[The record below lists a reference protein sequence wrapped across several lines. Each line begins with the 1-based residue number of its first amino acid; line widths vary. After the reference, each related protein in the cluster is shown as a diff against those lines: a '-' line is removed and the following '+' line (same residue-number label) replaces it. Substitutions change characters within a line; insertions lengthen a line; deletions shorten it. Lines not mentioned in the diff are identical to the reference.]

1 MLPGTDWRAP
11 PELRSARTLRDT
23 RFRFARTQPARRIGQ
38 EVGGRWF
45 SGNGPPTNGAC
56 GQGRKG
62 RARHMR
68 YRSTSGKAPLT
79 SLRGAVL
86 RGLAPDGGLYMP
98 VEIARHSPEEL
109 EEFRR
114 LPFTEVCFR
123 VVRPFA
129 TPDVPEE
136 MLWQIVAESINFP
149 VKLVSLSPGLH
160 ILELFHGPTLAFK
173 DFGARFMAR
182 LMGYFV
188 RGESRPLTVL
198 VATSGDTGSA
208 VAHGFLGVRGIR
220 VVILY
225 PSKRISEAQEKQFTT
240 LGENITALEVAG
252 SFDDCQRL
260 VKQAFTDAEL
270 NKRTFLTSANSIN
283 IGRLLPQM
291 FYHVAA
297 YRQMPVAS
305 VPLVVSVPS
314 GNLGNLTAGIFA
326 KRIGLPVV
334 MFVAATNANDVVPE
348 YLSSGEFHPRPATQ
362 TLSNAMDVGNPNN
375 FPRLLD
381 LCRGRLELVRREIWG
396 HAATDDETLQEMK
409 SIHDRFGYIAD
420 PHTAVGVLG
429 WEAYK
434 RANCEPAQG
443 LVLATAHPAKFADVV
458 MRAIG
463 TAPPLPDR
471 LVACLKREKL
481 SLPMTNAYD
490 DFKQFLDA
498 NKG

>member
-1 MLPGTDWRAP
+1 L
-11 PELRSARTLRDT
+11 
-23 RFRFARTQPARRIGQ
+23 
-38 EVGGRWF
+38 
-45 SGNGPPTNGAC
+45 
-56 GQGRKG
+56 
-62 RARHMR
+62 R
-68 YRSTSGKAPLT
+68 YRSTSRKAPLT

-98 VEIARHSPEEL
+98 AEIARHSPEEL
-109 EEFRR
+109 EEFRG

-123 VVRPFA
+123 VARPFA

-136 MLWQIVAESINFP
+136 VLWQVVSEAINFP
-149 VKLVSLSPGLH
+149 VNLVSLSPGLH

-188 RGESRPLTVL
+188 RGETRPLTVL

-208 VAHGFLGVRGIR
+208 VAHGFLRVPGIR

-252 SFDDCQRL
+252 TFDDCQRL
-260 VKQAFTDAEL
+260 VKQAFSDTEL
-270 NKRTFLTSANSIN
+270 NKHAWLTSANSIN

-297 YRQMPVAS
+297 YRQLPVAS
-305 VPLVVSVPS
+305 VPLIVSVPS
-314 GNLGNLTAGIFA
+314 GNFGNLTAGIFA
-326 KRIGLPVV
+326 KRIGLPVAKY
-334 MFVAATNANDVVPE
+334 VASTNANDVVPE
-348 YLSSGEFHPRPATQ
+348 YLRSGEFRPRPATA
-362 TLSNAMDVGNPNN
+362 TFSNAMDVGNPNN

-381 LCRGRLELVRREIWG
+381 LCRNRLEYLQKEIWG
-396 HAATDDETLQEMK
+396 HGATDEETLAAMK
-409 SIHDRFGYIAD
+409 VLHDKFGYIAD

-434 RANCEPAQG
+434 REHPEPAQG

-458 MRAIG
+458 MKAIG

-471 LVACLKREKL
+471 LAAYLKREKL
-481 SLPMTNAYD
+481 SLPISSSYD
-490 DFKQFLDA
+490 DFKQFLLTQ
-498 NKG
+498 

>member
-1 MLPGTDWRAP
+1 
-11 PELRSARTLRDT
+11 
-23 RFRFARTQPARRIGQ
+23 
-38 EVGGRWF
+38 V
-45 SGNGPPTNGAC
+45 
-56 GQGRKG
+56 
-62 RARHMR
+62 R
-68 YRSTSGKAPLT
+68 YRSTGGKAPLT

-98 VEIARHSPEEL
+98 AEIARRSPEEL

-136 MLWQIVAESINFP
+136 VLWQIVAEAINFP
-149 VKLVSLSPGLH
+149 VKLVSLTPALH

-188 RGESRPLTVL
+188 RGEKRQLTVL

-208 VAHGFLGVRGIR
+208 VAHGFLRVPGIR

-252 SFDDCQRL
+252 TFDDCQRL
-260 VKQAFTDAEL
+260 VKQAFGDEEL
-270 NKRTFLTSANSIN
+270 NQKSFLTSANSIN
-283 IGRLLPQM
+283 IARLLPQM

-297 YRQMPVAS
+297 YRQLPVAS

-314 GNLGNLTAGIFA
+314 GNFGNLTAGIFA
-326 KRIGLPVV
+326 KRIGLPVSR
-334 MFVAATNANDVVPE
+334 FIAATNANDAIPQ
-348 YLSSGEFHPRPATQ
+348 YLHTGKYEPHQAVATY
-362 TLSNAMDVGNPNN
+362 SNAMDVGNPNN

-381 LCRGRLELVRREIWG
+381 LCRNRLENVQREIWG
-396 HAATDDETLQEMK
+396 HSASDEDTLKTM
-409 SIHDRFGYIAD
+409 HLVWDRYRYICD
-420 PHTAVGVLG
+420 PHTAVGILA
-429 WEAYK
+429 WDAYRK
-434 RANCEPAQG
+434 EHADPSQG
-443 LVLATAHPAKFADVV
+443 LVLATAHPAKFAEVV
-458 MRAIG
+458 QKAIG
-463 TAPPLPDR
+463 VAPPLPSRLAEYLDR
-471 LVACLKREKL
+471 PKL
-481 SLPMTNAYD
+481 SLPMSSKYD
-490 DFKQFLDA
+490 DFKQFLL
-498 NKG
+498 GH

>member
-1 MLPGTDWRAP
+1 
-11 PELRSARTLRDT
+11 
-23 RFRFARTQPARRIGQ
+23 
-38 EVGGRWF
+38 
-45 SGNGPPTNGAC
+45 
-56 GQGRKG
+56 
-62 RARHMR
+62 
-68 YRSTSGKAPLT
+68 
-79 SLRGAVL
+79 VL
-86 RGLAPDGGLYMP
+86 RGLAPDGGLYLP

-123 VVRPFA
+123 VARPFA

-136 MLWQIVAESINFP
+136 VLWQVVSEAINFP

-188 RGESRPLTVL
+188 RGETRPLTVL

-208 VAHGFLGVRGIR
+208 VAHGFLGVAGIR

-252 SFDDCQRL
+252 TFDDCQRL
-260 VKQAFTDAEL
+260 VKQAFSDVEL
-270 NKRTFLTSANSIN
+270 NKHASLTSANSIN

-297 YRQMPVAS
+297 YRQLPVAS

-314 GNLGNLTAGIFA
+314 GNFGNLTAGIFA
-326 KRIGLPVV
+326 KRIGLPVAKY
-334 MFVAATNANDVVPE
+334 VAATNVNDVVPE
-348 YLSSGEFHPRPATQ
+348 YLRTGAFRPRAAQATF
-362 TLSNAMDVGNPNN
+362 SNAMDVGNPNN

-381 LCRGRLELVRREIWG
+381 LCRNRLEYAQKEIWG
-396 HAATDDETLQEMK
+396 HGATDEETLAGMRAL
-409 SIHDRFGYIAD
+409 HDKFGYIAD
-420 PHTAVGVLG
+420 PHTAVGWLG

-434 RANCEPAQG
+434 SQHPEPAQG

-458 MRAIG
+458 MKAIG
-463 TAPPLPDR
+463 AAPPLPDR
-471 LVACLKREKL
+471 LAAYLKRDKL
-481 SLPMTNAYD
+481 SLAISSSYD
-490 DFKQFLDA
+490 EFKQFLLSQ
-498 NKG
+498 

>member
-1 MLPGTDWRAP
+1 L
-11 PELRSARTLRDT
+11 
-23 RFRFARTQPARRIGQ
+23 
-38 EVGGRWF
+38 
-45 SGNGPPTNGAC
+45 
-56 GQGRKG
+56 
-62 RARHMR
+62 R
-68 YRSTSGKAPLT
+68 YRSTSRKAPLT

-98 VEIARHSPEEL
+98 VEIARHSPEGL

-136 MLWQIVAESINFP
+136 LLWQIVSEAINFP
-149 VKLVSLSPGLH
+149 IKLVSLSPGLH

-182 LMGYFV
+182 LMAYFV
-188 RGESRPLTVL
+188 RGETRPLTVL

-208 VAHGFLGVRGIR
+208 VAHGFLNVPGIR

-240 LGENITALEVAG
+240 LGENITALEVG
-252 SFDDCQRL
+252 GTFDDCQRL
-260 VKQAFTDAEL
+260 VKQAFSDLEL
-270 NKRTFLTSANSIN
+270 NKRAFLTSANSIN

-297 YRQMPVAS
+297 YRQLPVAS
-305 VPLVVSVPS
+305 VPLIVSVPS
-314 GNLGNLTAGIFA
+314 GNFGNLTAGIFA
-326 KRIGLPVV
+326 KRIGLPVAKY
-334 MFVAATNANDVVPE
+334 VASTNSNDVVPE
-348 YLSSGEFHPRPATQ
+348 YLRTGEFHPRAAKATY
-362 TLSNAMDVGNPNN
+362 SNAMDVGNPNN

-381 LCRGRLELVRREIWG
+381 LCRNRLEYVQKEIWG
-396 HAATDDETLQEMK
+396 HGVTDEETLREMK
-409 SIHDRFGYIAD
+409 AIHDRFGYIAD

-434 RANCEPAQG
+434 LEHAEPAQG

-458 MRAIG
+458 KKAIG
-463 TAPPLPDR
+463 AAPPLPDR
-471 LVACLKREKL
+471 LAAYLKREKL
-481 SLPMTNAYD
+481 SLPISNVFD
-490 DFKQFLDA
+490 EFKQFLA
-498 NKG
+498 N

>member
-1 MLPGTDWRAP
+1 L
-11 PELRSARTLRDT
+11 
-23 RFRFARTQPARRIGQ
+23 
-38 EVGGRWF
+38 
-45 SGNGPPTNGAC
+45 
-56 GQGRKG
+56 
-62 RARHMR
+62 R
-68 YRSTSGKAPLT
+68 YRSTSRKAPLT

-86 RGLAPDGGLYMP
+86 RGLAPDGGLYLP
-98 VEIARHSPEEL
+98 AEIARHSPAEL
-109 EEFRR
+109 EAFRG

-136 MLWQIVAESINFP
+136 VLWQIVSEAINFP

-188 RGESRPLTVL
+188 RGETRPLTVL

-208 VAHGFLGVRGIR
+208 VAHGFLQVPGIR

-252 SFDDCQRL
+252 TFDDCQRL
-260 VKQAFTDAEL
+260 VKQAFSDAEL
-270 NKRTFLTSANSIN
+270 NKHTWLTSANSIN

-297 YRQMPVAS
+297 YRQLPVAS
-305 VPLVVSVPS
+305 VPLIVSVPS
-314 GNLGNLTAGIFA
+314 GNFGNLTAGIFA
-326 KRIGLPVV
+326 KRIGLPVAKY
-334 MFVAATNANDVVPE
+334 VASTNANDVVPE
-348 YLSSGEFHPRPATQ
+348 YLRSGEFHPRAAQATY
-362 TLSNAMDVGNPNN
+362 SNAMDVGNPNN

-381 LCRGRLELVRREIWG
+381 LCRNRLEYLQKEIWG
-396 HAATDDETLQEMK
+396 HGATDEETLGAMK
-409 SIHDRFGYIAD
+409 MLHEKYGYIAD

-434 RANCEPAQG
+434 REHPDPAQG

-458 MRAIG
+458 MKAIG

-471 LVACLKREKL
+471 LAAYLKRDKL
-481 SLPMTNAYD
+481 SLPISNSYD
-490 DFKQFLDA
+490 EFKHFLLA
-498 NKG
+498 Q

>member
-1 MLPGTDWRAP
+1 L
-11 PELRSARTLRDT
+11 
-23 RFRFARTQPARRIGQ
+23 
-38 EVGGRWF
+38 
-45 SGNGPPTNGAC
+45 
-56 GQGRKG
+56 
-62 RARHMR
+62 R
-68 YRSTSGKAPLT
+68 YRSTSREAPLT

-98 VEIARHSPEEL
+98 AEIARHSPEEL

-136 MLWQIVAESINFP
+136 VLWQVVSEAINFP
-149 VKLVSLSPGLH
+149 VNMVSLSPGLH

-188 RGESRPLTVL
+188 RGETRPLTVL

-208 VAHGFLGVRGIR
+208 VAHGFLCVPGIR

-252 SFDDCQRL
+252 TFDDCQRL
-260 VKQAFTDAEL
+260 VKQAFSDDEL
-270 NKRTFLTSANSIN
+270 NKRTWLTSANSIN

-297 YRQMPVAS
+297 YRQLPVAS
-305 VPLVVSVPS
+305 VPLIVSVPS
-314 GNLGNLTAGIFA
+314 GNFGNLTAGIFA
-326 KRIGLPVV
+326 KRIGLPVARY
-334 MFVAATNANDVVPE
+334 VASTNANDVVPE
-348 YLSSGEFHPRPATQ
+348 YLRTGEFHPRAAQATY
-362 TLSNAMDVGNPNN
+362 SNAMDVGSPNN

-381 LCRGRLELVRREIWG
+381 LCRNRLEYVQKEIWG
-396 HAATDDETLQEMK
+396 HGATDEETLAAMK
-409 SIHDRFGYIAD
+409 MLHEKFGYIAD

-434 RANCEPAQG
+434 REHPEPAQG
-443 LVLATAHPAKFADVV
+443 LVLATAHPAKFADIV
-458 MRAIG
+458 MKAIG

-471 LVACLKREKL
+471 LAAYLKREKL
-481 SLPMTNAYD
+481 SLPISSTYD
-490 DFKQFLDA
+490 EFKQFLLSQ
-498 NKG
+498 

>member
-1 MLPGTDWRAP
+1 
-11 PELRSARTLRDT
+11 
-23 RFRFARTQPARRIGQ
+23 
-38 EVGGRWF
+38 
-45 SGNGPPTNGAC
+45 
-56 GQGRKG
+56 
-62 RARHMR
+62 
-68 YRSTSGKAPLT
+68 
-79 SLRGAVL
+79 VL

-98 VEIARHSPEEL
+98 VEIARHSPKEL
-109 EEFRR
+109 EEFRG

-136 MLWQIVAESINFP
+136 VLWQIVSEAINFP

-188 RGESRPLTVL
+188 RGETRPLTVL

-208 VAHGFLGVRGIR
+208 VAHGFLNVPGIR
-220 VVILY
+220 VLILY
-225 PSKRISEAQEKQFTT
+225 PSKRVSEAQEKQFTT

-252 SFDDCQRL
+252 TFDDCQRL
-260 VKQAFTDAEL
+260 VKQAFSDAEL
-270 NKRTFLTSANSIN
+270 NRCAFLTSANSIN

-297 YRQMPVAS
+297 YRQLPVAS
-305 VPLVVSVPS
+305 VPLIVSVPS
-314 GNLGNLTAGIFA
+314 GNFGNLTAGIFA
-326 KRIGLPVV
+326 KRIGLPVAKY
-334 MFVAATNANDVVPE
+334 VASTNANDVVPE
-348 YLSSGEFHPRPATQ
+348 YLLTGEFHPRAAKT
-362 TLSNAMDVGNPNN
+362 TYANAMDVGNPNN

-381 LCRGRLELVRREIWG
+381 LCRNRLEYVQKEIWG
-396 HAATDDETLQEMK
+396 HGVTDEETLREMK
-409 SIHDRFGYIAD
+409 AIHDRFGYIAD

-429 WEAYK
+429 WEAFK
-434 RANCEPAQG
+434 LEHAEPAQG

-458 MRAIG
+458 MKAIG

-471 LVACLKREKL
+471 LATYLKREKL
-481 SLPMTNAYD
+481 SLAISSSYAE
-490 DFKQFLDA
+490 FKQFLLT
-498 NKG
+498 N

>member
-1 MLPGTDWRAP
+1 
-11 PELRSARTLRDT
+11 
-23 RFRFARTQPARRIGQ
+23 
-38 EVGGRWF
+38 
-45 SGNGPPTNGAC
+45 
-56 GQGRKG
+56 
-62 RARHMR
+62 
-68 YRSTSGKAPLT
+68 
-79 SLRGAVL
+79 
-86 RGLAPDGGLYMP
+86 MP

-109 EEFRR
+109 EEFRG

-136 MLWQIVAESINFP
+136 VLWQVVSEAINFP
-149 VKLVSLSPGLH
+149 VNLVSLSPGLH

-173 DFGARFMAR
+173 DFGARFMAK

-188 RGESRPLTVL
+188 RGETRPLTVL

-208 VAHGFLGVRGIR
+208 VAHGFLRVPGIR

-252 SFDDCQRL
+252 TFDDCQRL
-260 VKQAFTDAEL
+260 VKQAFSDEGL
-270 NKRTFLTSANSIN
+270 NKRTWLTSANSIN

-297 YRQMPVAS
+297 YRQLPVAS
-305 VPLVVSVPS
+305 VPLIVSVPS
-314 GNLGNLTAGIFA
+314 GNFGNLTAGIFA
-326 KRIGLPVV
+326 KRIGLPVAKY
-334 MFVAATNANDVVPE
+334 VASTNANDVVPE
-348 YLSSGEFHPRPATQ
+348 YLRTGEFHPRAAQATY
-362 TLSNAMDVGNPNN
+362 SNAMDVGNPNN

-381 LCRGRLELVRREIWG
+381 LCRNRLEYVQKEIWG
-396 HAATDDETLQEMK
+396 HGATDAETLAAMK
-409 SIHDRFGYIAD
+409 MLHDKFGYIAD

-434 RANCEPAQG
+434 REHPDPAQG

-458 MRAIG
+458 MKAIG

-471 LVACLKREKL
+471 LAAYLKREKL
-481 SLPMTNAYD
+481 SLPISSSYD
-490 DFKQFLDA
+490 EFKQFLLTQ
-498 NKG
+498 

>member
-1 MLPGTDWRAP
+1 
-11 PELRSARTLRDT
+11 
-23 RFRFARTQPARRIGQ
+23 
-38 EVGGRWF
+38 
-45 SGNGPPTNGAC
+45 
-56 GQGRKG
+56 
-62 RARHMR
+62 
-68 YRSTSGKAPLT
+68 
-79 SLRGAVL
+79 VL
-86 RGLAPDGGLYMP
+86 RGLAPDGGLYLP

-123 VVRPFA
+123 VARPFA

-136 MLWQIVAESINFP
+136 VLWQVVSEAINFP

-188 RGESRPLTVL
+188 RGETRPLTVL

-208 VAHGFLGVRGIR
+208 VAHGFLGVPGIR

-252 SFDDCQRL
+252 TFDDCQRL
-260 VKQAFTDAEL
+260 AKQAFSDAEL
-270 NKRTFLTSANSIN
+270 NKHASLTSANSIN

-297 YRQMPVAS
+297 YRQLPVAS

-314 GNLGNLTAGIFA
+314 GNFGNLTAGIFA
-326 KRIGLPVV
+326 KRIGLPVAKY
-334 MFVAATNANDVVPE
+334 VAATNVNDVVPE
-348 YLSSGEFHPRPATQ
+348 YLRTGEFRPRAAQATF
-362 TLSNAMDVGNPNN
+362 SNAMDVGNPNN

-381 LCRGRLELVRREIWG
+381 LCRNRLEYAQKEIWG
-396 HAATDDETLQEMK
+396 HGATDEETLAAMRTL
-409 SIHDRFGYIAD
+409 HDKFGYIAD
-420 PHTAVGVLG
+420 PHTAVGWLG

-434 RANCEPAQG
+434 SQHSDPAQG

-458 MRAIG
+458 MKAIG
-463 TAPPLPDR
+463 AAPPLPDR
-471 LVACLKREKL
+471 LAAYLKRDKL
-481 SLPMTNAYD
+481 SQPISSSYD
-490 DFKQFLDA
+490 EFKQFLLSQ
-498 NKG
+498 

>member
-1 MLPGTDWRAP
+1 L
-11 PELRSARTLRDT
+11 
-23 RFRFARTQPARRIGQ
+23 
-38 EVGGRWF
+38 
-45 SGNGPPTNGAC
+45 
-56 GQGRKG
+56 
-62 RARHMR
+62 R
-68 YRSTSGKAPLT
+68 YRSTSRKAPLT

-98 VEIARHSPEEL
+98 AEIARHSPEEL

-123 VVRPFA
+123 VARPFA

-136 MLWQIVAESINFP
+136 VLWQVVSEAINFP
-149 VKLVSLSPGLH
+149 VNLVSLSPGLH

-188 RGESRPLTVL
+188 RGETRPLTVL

-208 VAHGFLGVRGIR
+208 VAHGFLRVPGIR

-252 SFDDCQRL
+252 TFDDCQRL
-260 VKQAFTDAEL
+260 VKLAFSDAEL
-270 NKRTFLTSANSIN
+270 NKHAWLTSANSIN

-297 YRQMPVAS
+297 YRQLPVAS
-305 VPLVVSVPS
+305 VPLIVSVPS
-314 GNLGNLTAGIFA
+314 GNFGNLTAGIFA
-326 KRIGLPVV
+326 KRIGLPVAKY
-334 MFVAATNANDVVPE
+334 VASTNANDAVPE
-348 YLSSGEFHPRPATQ
+348 YLRTGEFHPRAAQATY
-362 TLSNAMDVGNPNN
+362 SNAMDVGNPNN

-381 LCRGRLELVRREIWG
+381 LCRNRLEYVQKEIWG
-396 HAATDDETLQEMK
+396 HGATDAETLAAMK
-409 SIHDRFGYIAD
+409 VLHDRFGYIAD

-434 RANCEPAQG
+434 REHPEPAQG

-458 MRAIG
+458 KKAIG

-471 LVACLKREKL
+471 LAAYLKLDKL
-481 SLPMTNAYD
+481 ALPIPGSYD
-490 DFKQFLDA
+490 EFKQFLLA
-498 NKG
+498 Q

>member
-1 MLPGTDWRAP
+1 
-11 PELRSARTLRDT
+11 
-23 RFRFARTQPARRIGQ
+23 
-38 EVGGRWF
+38 
-45 SGNGPPTNGAC
+45 
-56 GQGRKG
+56 
-62 RARHMR
+62 MR
-68 YRSTSGKAPLT
+68 YRSTARKAPLT

-98 VEIARHSPEEL
+98 VEIARRSPEEL

-129 TPDVPEE
+129 GAEVPEE
-136 MLWQIVAESINFP
+136 ILWQVVSEAINFP

-188 RGESRPLTVL
+188 RGETRALTVL

-208 VAHGFLGVRGIR
+208 VAHGFLGVPGIR

-252 SFDDCQRL
+252 TFDDCQRL
-260 VKQAFTDAEL
+260 VKQAFSDEAL
-270 NKRTFLTSANSIN
+270 NKRAFLTSANSIN

-297 YRQMPVAS
+297 YRQLPVAS
-305 VPLVVSVPS
+305 VPLIVSVPS
-314 GNLGNLTAGIFA
+314 GNFGNLTAGIFA
-326 KRIGLPVV
+326 KRIGLPVAK
-334 MFVAATNANDVVPE
+334 FVAATNVNDVVPE
-348 YLSSGEFHPRPATQ
+348 YLRTGEFHPRPAKASF
-362 TLSNAMDVGNPNN
+362 SNAMDVGNPNN

-381 LCRGRLELVRREIWG
+381 LCRNRLEYVQKEIWG
-396 HAATDDETLQEMK
+396 HGAADDETLREMK
-409 SIHDRFGYIAD
+409 VMHERYGYIAD

-434 RANCEPAQG
+434 REHPEPSQG

-458 MRAIG
+458 MKAIG
-463 TAPPLPDR
+463 TAPQLPDR
-471 LVACLKREKL
+471 LAAYLQREKL
-481 SLPMTNAYD
+481 SQPISSSYD
-490 DFKQFLDA
+490 DFKQFLLTC
-498 NKG
+498 

>member
-1 MLPGTDWRAP
+1 
-11 PELRSARTLRDT
+11 
-23 RFRFARTQPARRIGQ
+23 
-38 EVGGRWF
+38 
-45 SGNGPPTNGAC
+45 
-56 GQGRKG
+56 
-62 RARHMR
+62 MR
-68 YRSTSGKAPLT
+68 YRSTSRKAPLA

-98 VEIARHSPEEL
+98 AEIARHSAAEL
-109 EEFRR
+109 EEFRG

-129 TPDVPEE
+129 VPDVPDEV
-136 MLWQIVAESINFP
+136 LWQIVSEAINFP

-188 RGESRPLTVL
+188 RGEMRPLKVL

-208 VAHGFLGVRGIR
+208 VAHGFLGVPGIR

-225 PSKRISEAQEKQFTT
+225 PSRRISEAQEKQFTT

-252 SFDDCQRL
+252 TFDDCQRL
-260 VKQAFTDAEL
+260 VKQAFSDAEV
-270 NKRTFLTSANSIN
+270 NNRVWLTSANSIN

-297 YRQMPVAS
+297 YRQLPVAS
-305 VPLVVSVPS
+305 VPLIVSVPS
-314 GNLGNLTAGIFA
+314 GNFGNLTAGIFA
-326 KRIGLPVV
+326 KRIGLPVAKY
-334 MFVAATNANDVVPE
+334 VASTNANDVVPE
-348 YLSSGEFHPRPATQ
+348 YLRTGEFHPRAARATF
-362 TLSNAMDVGNPNN
+362 SNAMDVGNPNN

-381 LCRGRLELVRREIWG
+381 LCRNRLEYVQKEIWG
-396 HAATDDETLQEMK
+396 HRATDEETLMTMK
-409 SIHDRFGYIAD
+409 MLHDKFGYIAD

-429 WEAYK
+429 WEAY
-434 RANCEPAQG
+434 RSQHPEPAQG

-458 MRAIG
+458 MKAIG

-471 LVACLKREKL
+471 LAAYLKRHKL
-481 SLPMTNAYD
+481 SLPISSSYD
-490 DFKQFLDA
+490 DFKQFLLTH
-498 NKG
+498 

>member
-1 MLPGTDWRAP
+1 
-11 PELRSARTLRDT
+11 
-23 RFRFARTQPARRIGQ
+23 
-38 EVGGRWF
+38 
-45 SGNGPPTNGAC
+45 
-56 GQGRKG
+56 
-62 RARHMR
+62 
-68 YRSTSGKAPLT
+68 LT

-98 VEIARHSPEEL
+98 VEIARRSPEEL
-109 EEFRR
+109 EQFRR

-123 VVRPFA
+123 TVKPFA
-129 TPDVPEE
+129 GPELPQE
-136 MLWQIVAESINFP
+136 ILWQVVSEAINFP
-149 VKLVSLSPGLH
+149 VRLISLSPALH

-188 RGESRPLTVL
+188 RGETRPLTVL

-208 VAHGFLGVRGIR
+208 VAHGFLGVAGIR

-260 VKQAFTDAEL
+260 VKQAFSDVEL
-270 NKRTFLTSANSIN
+270 NKRAFLTSANSIN

-297 YRQMPVAS
+297 YRQLPVAS
-305 VPLVVSVPS
+305 VPLIVSVPS
-314 GNLGNLTAGIFA
+314 GNFGNLTAGIFA
-326 KRIGLPVV
+326 KRIGLPVTR
-334 MFVAATNANDVVPE
+334 FIASTNANDVVPE
-348 YLSSGEFHPRPATQ
+348 YLRTGEFCPRAAKP
-362 TLSNAMDVGNPNN
+362 TLSNAMDVGSPNN

-381 LCRGRLELVRREIWG
+381 LCRNRLEYVQREIWG
-396 HAATDDETLQEMK
+396 HGATDEETLSAMK
-409 SIHDRFGYIAD
+409 YVHERFGYIAD

-429 WEAYK
+429 WEAY
-434 RANCEPAQG
+434 RREHPEPAQG

-458 MRAIG
+458 ARAIG
-463 TAPPLPDR
+463 MAPPLPDR
-471 LVACLKREKL
+471 LAAYLQRPKL
-481 SLPMTNAYD
+481 SQPISSKYE
-490 DFKQFLDA
+490 DFKQFLLA
-498 NKG
+498 H